1 MRYGLLEHRLGA
13 AGAGHLE
20 AAAKRQRR
28 TSKSPGPP
36 PAAAATQA
44 RDGPRPRGTVL
55 TVLTPHDEVI
65 TIDPNGPGPASRQ
78 RRAQLCEHLKNKDM
92 KAANTA
98 AKRQKPPGTYAS
110 HTDRYRRDFVYK
122 AQMIQQGTPE
132 WLVFSDGNTHRLDG
146 LPGDQEFPV

>member
-1 MRYGLLEHRLGA
+1 MASKSLSVAVSELSEPPQARPGTIPPALAGDSRGS
-13 AGAGHLE
+13 GAGSSH
-20 AAAKRQRR
+20 
-28 TSKSPGPP
+28 
-36 PAAAATQA
+36 
-44 RDGPRPRGTVL
+44 DGPRPRGSVL
-55 TVLTPHDEVI
+55 TVLTPRDEI
-65 TIDPNGPGPASRQ
+65 IEIDPNGPGPASRQ
-78 RRAQLCEHLKNKDM
+78 RRAQLCEPLKNKDM

-98 AKRQKPPGTYAS
+98 AKRQKPLGTYKS